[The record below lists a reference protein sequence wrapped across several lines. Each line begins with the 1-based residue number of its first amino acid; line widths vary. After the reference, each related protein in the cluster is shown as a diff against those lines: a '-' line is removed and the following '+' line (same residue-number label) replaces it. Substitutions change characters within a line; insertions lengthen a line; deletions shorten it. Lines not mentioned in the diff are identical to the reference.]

1 MAQVNNLTFD
11 ITQIQAQPYRDL
23 PIQYTTTTVHAI
35 SPIEIILVAAGFI
48 FLSYWLIR
56 VRKNKEQYTNWT
68 NPNGRVV
75 NLYKIVNIT
84 FYAFIGVVILGGIL
98 QILLSRGG

>member
-1 MAQVNNLTFD
+1 MEPTSLSFN
-11 ITQIQAQPYRDL
+11 ITQVQPFRDL

-48 FLSYWLIR
+48 FLSYWLIK
-56 VRKNKEQYTNWT
+56 VRRNKEHYSKWM
-68 NPNGRVV
+68 NPSGREV
-75 NLYKIVNIT
+75 NLYKIINIT